1 MHDIYIYVVING
13 VANGI
18 KSWLIS
24 FTNIYIY
31 VYIYSIWMWL
41 KVMYFLQFTAMTF
54 WGDDQPVDLRYHVF
68 KHTVEASG
76 EKGLAMQLQLLKL

>member
-1 MHDIYIYVVING
+1 
-13 VANGI
+13 
-18 KSWLIS
+18 
-24 FTNIYIY
+24 
-31 VYIYSIWMWL
+31 MWL